1 MLNFHVACISPFIP
15 YFSSSSSKVAT
26 KQYFVNFVSADEQ
39 GTTTGDKAEDDNGK
53 TADINGK
60 ANAKIGYEVLII

>member
-1 MLNFHVACISPFIP
+1 MV
-15 YFSSSSSKVAT
+15 T
-26 KQYFVNFVSADEQ
+26 KHYFVNFVSADEQ
-39 GTTTGDKAEDDNGK
+39 GTATGDKAEDDNRK